1 MNNDRSISEGKACF
15 LIKDKSLFEG
25 WDSFVYEWLR
35 KEGFVSWGKK
45 GDCSRVDWV
54 YININS
60 KVYAPGIPGIR
71 VTSEIG
77 PHAITFDEFLLIYN
91 IYKKYEGLKP
101 LEMSDK

>member
-1 MNNDRSISEGKACF
+1 MLA
-15 LIKDKSLFEG
+15 L
-25 WDSFVYEWLR
+25 
-35 KEGFVSWGKK
+35 
-45 GDCSRVDWV
+45 
-54 YININS
+54 NS
-60 KVYAPGIPGIR
+60 KVFAPGIPGIR